1 MKIEKK
7 ETYSYIL
14 SDEKSFKTFFSSFKD
29 ALKDLQK
36 EHIILHFLD
45 DINISKEDFSLF
57 LDVSAQKKENGT
69 SFVIIYKNVN
79 VDDIPET
86 INIVPT
92 LTEAIDVLEM
102 EAMERELGF

>member
-14 SDEKSFKTFFSSFKD
+14 SDEKSFKMFFSNFKE
-29 ALKDLQK
+29 AVESLQK

-45 DINISKEDFSLF
+45 DININKEDFSLF
-57 LDVSAQKKENGT
+57 LDISAHKKEYGT
-69 SFVIIYKNVN
+69 SFVIIYKNIN

>member
-7 ETYSYIL
+7 TTYSYIL
-14 SDEKSFKTFFSSFKD
+14 SDEKSFKTFFNNFKD
-29 ALKDLQK
+29 ALEVLQK
-36 EHIILHFLD
+36 EHIVVHFSD
-45 DINISKEDFSLF
+45 DININQKDFSLF
-57 LDVSAQKKENGT
+57 LDISAHKKENGT
-69 SFVIIYKNVN
+69 SFVIIYKNIN
-79 VDDIPET
+79 IDDIPET